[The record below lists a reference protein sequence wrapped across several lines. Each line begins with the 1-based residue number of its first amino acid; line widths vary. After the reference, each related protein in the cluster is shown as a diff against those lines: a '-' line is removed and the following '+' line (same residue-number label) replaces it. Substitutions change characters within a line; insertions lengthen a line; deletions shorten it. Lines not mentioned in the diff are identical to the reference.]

1 MDQIILLEYVASIDN
16 GSSREILSALATAN
30 NRWLACKVKLSL
42 NFAGKLAVNNRD
54 RLSVSQA
61 VPAALSQVCWRHIF
75 LFHLIILLEMN

>member
-42 NFAGKLAVNNRD
+42 T
-54 RLSVSQA
+54 SQA
-61 VPAALSQVCWRHIF
+61 SWQSITGTDYRCPRLCQRHCPRYVGVIF
-75 LFHLIILLEMN
+75 SSFI